1 MQTVEL
7 KNWLQRNVDWN
18 KYVTL
23 VDQIGDELNERKLRF
38 DKSDLFEKALE
49 LFSDQDLQYVN
60 QEGVD
65 HIGPDGVTI
74 EMKYSDGCLFTSKKK
89 QPKKHVSDLQ
99 LMNSRGSS
107 EGRTLPE
114 SYAQFLLIC
123 DKDAVAVISKMDLI
137 PYVVDA
143 GDGLKTSKLPSSSVH
158 YVFKP
163 GEYKPLKLEE
173 SRSYLQAKM
182 KMQQAFLAQF

>member
-7 KNWLQRNVDWN
+7 ANWLSNNVDWN

-23 VDQIGDELNERKLRF
+23 VEAIGDELNERKLRF
-38 DKSDLFEKALE
+38 DKSDLLERSLE

-65 HIGPDGVTI
+65 HIGPFGITI
-74 EMKYSDGCLFTSKKK
+74 EMKYTEGCLFTNKKK
-89 QPKKHVSDLQ
+89 LPRKHVADLQ

-107 EGRTLPE
+107 AGRTLPE
-114 SYAQFLLIC
+114 NYAQFLLIC
-123 DKDAVAVISKMDLI
+123 DKDAVAVISKEDLI
-137 PYVVDA
+137 PYVTDA
-143 GDGLKTSKLPSSSVH
+143 GDGLKTSKLPSSAIQ
-158 YVFKP
+158 YVFRP
-163 GEYKPLKLEE
+163 GEYKPLDLAE
-173 SRSYLQAKM
+173 SVSYKDAKM

>member
-1 MQTVEL
+1 VQTVDL
-7 KNWLQRNVDWN
+7 KNWLSNNVDWN

-49 LFSDQDLQYVN
+49 LFSNQNLQYVN

-65 HIGPDGVTI
+65 HIGPNGITI
-74 EMKYSDGCLFTSKKK
+74 EMKYSDGCLFTRKKK

-123 DKDAVAVISKMDLI
+123 DKDSVAIISKTDLI

-143 GDGLKTSKLPSSSVH
+143 GDGLKTSKLPSEKVE

-163 GEYKPLKLEE
+163 GEYKPVKLEE

-182 KMQQAFLAQF
+182 NMQQAFLSQF

>member
-143 GDGLKTSKLPSSSVH
+143 GDGLKTSKLPSSSVQ

-182 KMQQAFLAQF
+182 NMQQAFLSQF

>member
-143 GDGLKTSKLPSSSVH
+143 GDGLKTSKLPSSSVQ

>member
-1 MQTVEL
+1 VQTVDL
-7 KNWLQRNVDWN
+7 KNWLSNNVDWN

-49 LFSDQDLQYVN
+49 LFSNQDLQYVN

-65 HIGPDGVTI
+65 HIGPNGITI
-74 EMKYSDGCLFTSKKK
+74 EMKYSDGCLFTRKKK

-123 DKDAVAVISKMDLI
+123 DKDSVAIISKTDLI

-143 GDGLKTSKLPSSSVH
+143 GDGLKTSKLPSEKVE

-163 GEYKPLKLEE
+163 GEYKPVKLEE

-182 KMQQAFLAQF
+182 NMQQAFLSQF

>member
-1 MQTVEL
+1 MQTVDL
-7 KNWLQRNVDWN
+7 KNWLSNNVDWN

-49 LFSDQDLQYVN
+49 LFSNQDLQYVN

-65 HIGPDGVTI
+65 HIGPNGITI
-74 EMKYSDGCLFTSKKK
+74 EMKYSDGCLFTRKKK

-123 DKDAVAVISKMDLI
+123 DKDSVAIISKTDLI

-143 GDGLKTSKLPSSSVH
+143 GDGLKTSKLPSEKVE

-163 GEYKPLKLEE
+163 GEYKPVKLEE

-182 KMQQAFLAQF
+182 NMQQAFLSQF